1 MGFYLGGLNYHSWPC
16 LATTCSFTTSKP
28 GGCLNAGDSKYL
40 QRMKIGNVF
49 AEAVD
54 IVKGILLQVETK
66 TIDAMRLFRQ
76 QTCRTPAIEHTR
88 MLQVNVGD
96 LGAPCKKMRVGKP

>member
-1 MGFYLGGLNYHSWPC
+1 
-16 LATTCSFTTSKP
+16 
-28 GGCLNAGDSKYL
+28 
-40 QRMKIGNVF
+40 MKIGNVF

-66 TIDAMRLFRQ
+66 TIDAMWLFRQ